1 MTIIARYLLLFL
13 NASCRENRGLGDG
26 LISDG
31 KLLQRILEKILV
43 AVFLARLL
51 LFFFFVIGGFI
62 LKIKL

>member
-13 NASCRENRGLGDG
+13 NALCRENRGLGGG

-31 KLLQRILEKILV
+31 KPLQCILEKILV

-51 LFFFFVIGGFI
+51 LFFFVVGGFI